1 METKVIEETIYYR
14 IESPQGV
21 MSAPMNE
28 SELDFCRDLGFF
40 TAVAWHGRGKNEC
53 YTTKKHKIGKI
64 YKYTRKTTLTEEV
77 LA

>member
-1 METKVIEETIYYR
+1 
-14 IESPQGV
+14 

-64 YKYTRKTTLTEEV
+64 YKYTRKTILTEEV
-77 LA
+77 LARDLPIVIPKFNPKSISL